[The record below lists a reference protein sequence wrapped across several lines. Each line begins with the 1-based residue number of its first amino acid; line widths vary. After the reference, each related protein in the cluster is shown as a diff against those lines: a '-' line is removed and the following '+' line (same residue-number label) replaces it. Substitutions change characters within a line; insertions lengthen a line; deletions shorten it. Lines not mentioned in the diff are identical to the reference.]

1 MGRSESILVSL
12 VLGGLCPI
20 LGFLFCW
27 WTAAA
32 LVIGGVVPLG
42 ERGIAAAAFGGL
54 AVGLVLDAVWLKRWV
69 ARFYTA
75 RLRIVAAVYLACSV
89 VAVASFMG
97 LPAGNLVLGVLA
109 GVYAARRARHA
120 ALDGAAAARFFR
132 RTAGFAAAVTSLEA
146 LPIGLLALRDQ
157 SVAALL
163 RAELGLRVTAAGPAG
178 VGLVL
183 LACVALAAFQFYAS
197 RAAARLTHGWA
208 SATPP
213 QPGA

>member
-1 MGRSESILVSL
+1 MRRFESILVTV
-12 VLGGLCPI
+12 VLGGLSP
-20 LGFLFCW
+20 LLAFVFCW
-27 WTAAA
+27 FTAAA
-32 LVIGGVVPLG
+32 LAIYRIAPIS

-54 AVGLVLDAVWLKRWV
+54 AAGLVLDAVWLKCWV
-69 ARFYTA
+69 ARFYNA
-75 RLRIVAAVYLACSV
+75 RLRIVGAVYLACSV

-120 ALDGAAAARFFR
+120 ALNGAASARFFR
-132 RTAGFAAAVTSLEA
+132 RVAGFAAAVTSLEA

-163 RAELGLRVTAAGPAG
+163 RAELGFPVTAAGPAG

-183 LACVALAAFQFYAS
+183 LACVALAVFQFYAT
-197 RAAARLTHGWA
+197 RAAARLTHRWA
-208 SATPP
+208 SANPP
-213 QPGA
+213 QRGA